1 MSELKDKRT
10 VQKRKGTIMSKRFT
24 NELEPTVEQKE
35 VGKVFTSA
43 FGREDNDFLNGEW
56 FNGLT
61 EMIYFYYKA
70 ETFYLTQEGRRK
82 MKMFDSYVNKGIVQI
97 DIDTDEN
104 KEVLFKVISLDTSN
118 QVIERN
124 AELIAQILREFK
136 GNTRSLVYCSPERQ
150 NSKVNQSNHKLFAE
164 ALA

>member
-1 MSELKDKRT
+1 
-10 VQKRKGTIMSKRFT
+10 MSKRFT
-24 NELEPTVEQKE
+24 NELEKTVEQKE
-35 VGKVFTSA
+35 IGRVFTSA
-43 FGREDNDFLNGEW
+43 FGKEDDDFLNGEW

-104 KEVLFKVISLDTSN
+104 IRSSFKVISL
-118 QVIERN
+118 EYF
-124 AELIAQILREFK
+124 FK
-136 GNTRSLVYCSPERQ
+136 
-150 NSKVNQSNHKLFAE
+150 
-164 ALA
+164 

>member
-1 MSELKDKRT
+1 
-10 VQKRKGTIMSKRFT
+10 MSKRFT
-24 NELEPTVEQKE
+24 NELEKTVEQKE
-35 VGKVFTSA
+35 IGRVFTSA
-43 FGREDNDFLNGEW
+43 FGKEDDDFLNGEW

-70 ETFYLTQEGRRK
+70 ESFYLTQEGRRK
-82 MKMFDSYVNKGIVQI
+82 MKMFDSYVTKGITQI
-97 DIDTDEN
+97 DIDKDEN
-104 KEVLFKVISLDTSN
+104 NEIIFKVLALDTSN
-118 QVIERN
+118 AVIERN

>member
-1 MSELKDKRT
+1 
-10 VQKRKGTIMSKRFT
+10 MSKRFT

-35 VGKVFTSA
+35 IGRVFTSA
-43 FGREDNDFLNGEW
+43 FGKVEDDFLNGEY
-56 FNGLT
+56 FNALT
-61 EMIYFYYKA
+61 ELVYFYYLGQS
-70 ETFYLTQEGRRK
+70 FYLTQEGRRK
-82 MKMFDSYVNKGIVQI
+82 MRMFDSYVNKGIVQI
-97 DIDTDEN
+97 DVDTDEN
-104 KEVLFKVISLDTSN
+104 KEVIFKVLSLNTSN
-118 QVIERN
+118 SIIERN